1 MQLTRLRRILQQIVL
16 AGLAVS
22 LASCAEGA
30 GDRCTDPAEQTF
42 KLETPADPPLQFRI
56 DGCRVDVDA
65 CGVLCAL
72 AFDRAGLND
81 GDTAG
86 ITSCEVEFRADA
98 VSVKVG
104 YNVIRNR
111 QLCPLDGGPRPPFV
125 APP

>member
-22 LASCAEGA
+22 LASCADGA

-65 CGVLCAL
+65 CDALCAL
-72 AFDRAGLND
+72 ALDRAGLND
-81 GDTAG
+81 GHTAG
-86 ITSCEVEFRADA
+86 ITSCNVEFRADA

-104 YNVIRNR
+104 YDVIRN
-111 QLCPLDGGPRPPFV
+111 QSLCPVDGPRPPFL